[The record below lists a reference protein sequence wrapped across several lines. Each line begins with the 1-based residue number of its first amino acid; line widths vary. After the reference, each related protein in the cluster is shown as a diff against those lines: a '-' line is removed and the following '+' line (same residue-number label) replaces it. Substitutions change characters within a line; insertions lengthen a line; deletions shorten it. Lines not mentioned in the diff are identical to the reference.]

1 MTQTLKPRKRNRSQR
16 QIAPYLFI
24 LPFLLSFLAFFL
36 VPVVYSVV
44 ISLMKY
50 KGYGTMRYVGFD
62 NYRRLLTYGAMW
74 NSLLNTLQ
82 YFAARLISG

>member
-36 VPVVYSVV
+36 IPVV
-44 ISLMKY
+44 
-50 KGYGTMRYVGFD
+50 
-62 NYRRLLTYGAMW
+62 
-74 NSLLNTLQ
+74 
-82 YFAARLISG
+82 